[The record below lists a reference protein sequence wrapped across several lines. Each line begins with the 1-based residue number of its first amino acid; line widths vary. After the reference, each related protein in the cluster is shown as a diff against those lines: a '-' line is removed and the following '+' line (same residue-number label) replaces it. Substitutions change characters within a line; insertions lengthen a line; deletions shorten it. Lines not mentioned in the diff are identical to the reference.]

1 MGKLDD
7 FVDAVLTGAKG
18 LAKNTLAGFEDQAGQ
33 DAKAFLDKMTS
44 DLQKWAKLR
53 AEKKLTD
60 EEFKDLVEGKTALAE
75 IHALT
80 QAGIAAIKLEKF
92 RTELV
97 KLVIDTA
104 LAIL

>member
-7 FVDAVLTGAKG
+7 FADAVLAGAKD
-18 LAKNTLAGFEDQAGQ
+18 LAKNILAGFEDQAGA
-33 DAKAFLDKMTS
+33 DAKAFLDKMRN

-53 AEKKLTD
+53 AEKKITD
-60 EEFKDLVEGKTALAE
+60 QDFIDFVQGKEALAE

-80 QAGIAAIKLEKF
+80 QAGIAATKLERF
-92 RTELV
+92 RTELI
-97 KLVIDTA
+97 KLVVDKA